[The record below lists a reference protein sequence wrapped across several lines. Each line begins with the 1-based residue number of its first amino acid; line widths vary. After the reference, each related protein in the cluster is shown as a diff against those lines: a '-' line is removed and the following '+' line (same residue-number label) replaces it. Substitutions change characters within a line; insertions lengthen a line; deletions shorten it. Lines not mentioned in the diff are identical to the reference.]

1 MKILVFT
8 DIHGVFTILKK
19 IARKSQKA
27 DLLIC
32 CGDVSNFGRNL
43 NKIFLFLKKL
53 NKPLLI
59 IHGNHE
65 TYENIDEFSK
75 MYDYIINLHNK
86 TYSIDNY
93 EFFGWGGGGFSRK
106 DEKLDKINNKT
117 KFNKKLIFISHSV
130 PYKTKLDA
138 LNHDHVGSISIRKF
152 IEKQKPILNFC
163 GHLHENEARRDK
175 INNTL
180 IINPGPYG
188 KIINLK

>member
-8 DIHGVFTILKK
+8 DTHGVFTILKQIVK
-19 IARKSQKA
+19 KSQKV

-32 CGDVSNFGRNL
+32 CGDISNFGKNL
-43 NKIFLFLKKL
+43 DKIFSFLKKL

-65 TYENIDEFSK
+65 TNEYIDNFSK
-75 MYDYIINLHNK
+75 AYDYIINLHNK
-86 TYSIDNY
+86 RYEINNY

-106 DEKLDKINNKT
+106 DEKLDKISDKIQ
-117 KFNKKLIFISHSV
+117 FNKKLIFISHSI
-130 PYKTKLDA
+130 PYKTKLDT
-138 LNHDHVGSISIRKF
+138 LNHDHTGSISIRKF
-152 IEKQKPILNFC
+152 IEKHKPILHFC
-163 GHLHENEARRDK
+163 GHLHENEAKRDK
-175 INNTL
+175 IKNTL

>member
-8 DIHGVFTILKK
+8 DVHGVFTILKK
-19 IARKSQKA
+19 IARKSQKV

-32 CGDVSNFGRNL
+32 CGDISNFGKNL

-59 IHGNHE
+59 VHGNHE
-65 TYENIDEFSK
+65 TNDNINSFSK
-75 MYDYIINLHNK
+75 VYDYIINIHNK
-86 TYSIDNY
+86 KYSVDNY

-106 DEKLDKINNKT
+106 DEKLDKLNIN
-117 KFNKKLIFISHSV
+117 FNKKLIFISHSI

-138 LNHDHVGSISIRKF
+138 LNHDHTGSISIRKF
-152 IEKQKPILNFC
+152 IEKHKPILHFC
-163 GHLHENEARRDK
+163 GHLHENEAKRDK
-175 INNTL
+175 ISNTL

-188 KIINLK
+188 KIIILK

>member
-8 DIHGVFTILKK
+8 DVHGVFTILKK
-19 IARKSQKA
+19 IAKKSKNC

-32 CGDVSNFGRNL
+32 CGDISNFSRNL

-53 NKPLLI
+53 NKPLLL

-65 TYENIDEFSK
+65 TNKDIDNYSK
-75 MYDYIINLHNK
+75 IYNYIINIHNRK
-86 TYSIDNY
+86 YSIEKY

-106 DEKLDKINNKT
+106 DERLDKLNIQ
-117 KFNKKLIFISHSV
+117 FNKKLVFISHSV
-130 PYKTKLDA
+130 PYKTKLDS
-138 LNHDHVGSISIRKF
+138 LNHDYVGSISIRKF
-152 IEKQKPILNFC
+152 IEKYKPILNFC
-163 GHLHENEARRDK
+163 GHLHENEAKRDK
-175 INNTL
+175 ISNTL

>member
-8 DIHGVFTILKK
+8 DAHGVFTILKK
-19 IARKSQKA
+19 IAKKSQKA

-32 CGDVSNFGRNL
+32 CGDISNFSKNL
-43 NKIFLFLKKL
+43 NKIFSFLKKL

-65 TYENIDEFSK
+65 TNEDIDNFSEI
-75 MYDYIINLHNK
+75 YDYVTNLHNK
-86 TYSIDNY
+86 RYDIDNY
-93 EFFGWGGGGFSRK
+93 EFFGWGGGGFSQK
-106 DEKLDKINNKT
+106 DEKLDKINI
-117 KFNKKLIFISHSV
+117 KFNKKLIFISHAV
-130 PYKTKLDA
+130 PYKTKLDS
-138 LNHDHVGSISIRKF
+138 LDHDHVGSLSIRRF
-152 IEKQKPILNFC
+152 IEKQKPILHFC
-163 GHLHENEARRDK
+163 GHLHENEAKRDR